1 MAVRGPQ
8 GVTDA
13 PVSPF
18 AQWTDRDIVDLIDQF
33 PLAWV
38 VSGKPGFNATPLPIL
53 VETDET
59 GRPTCLIGHFA
70 KSNPQV
76 GQIRAEPRTLF
87 LFSGPHGYVSP
98 ELVRTTRDW
107 GPTWNYATARVVADV
122 AFDEEF
128 NDESLERLVGKM
140 EQGRS
145 LPWTPMEL
153 GPRYD
158 RMKRAII
165 AFRAPIVAVEARFK
179 LGQDERD
186 EVLSDILS
194 GFGDSDLAGWMRR
207 FNAERA

>member
-8 GVTDA
+8 AVTDA

-107 GPTWNYATARVVADV
+107 GVQRRSSRAARRQDGAGAQPTVDADG
-122 AFDEEF
+122 AWAAI
-128 NDESLERLVGKM
+128 
-140 EQGRS
+140 RS
-145 LPWTPMEL
+145 N
-153 GPRYD
+153 
-158 RMKRAII
+158 
-165 AFRAPIVAVEARFK
+165 EARDHR
-179 LGQDERD
+179 LPC
-186 EVLSDILS
+186 SDRCCRS
-194 GFGDSDLAGWMRR
+194 PVQAWAGRAGRGSVGHPLRVRR
-207 FNAERA
+207 QRPGRLDAAVQR